1 MADENKKTVCD
12 YKCDFSKSDCC
23 CKSPLG
29 LNRSLCDLKPNECAR
44 VDCVDV
50 SGPLGC
56 RLRQMGL
63 VHGAPVRF
71 CKCAPFGDPVEI
83 KLKHTHLMLRK
94 SEAACVRIQPEEAC
108 K

>member
-12 YKCDFSKSDCC
+12 YKCDFGRDECC

-29 LNRSLCDLKPNECAR
+29 LSRSLCDLKPNECA
-44 VDCVDV
+44 VIQTVQAA
-50 SGPLGC
+50 GPLGC

-63 VHGAPVRF
+63 VRGAVVRF
-71 CKCAPFGDPVEI
+71 CKCAPLGDPIEI

-94 SEAACVRIQPEEAC
+94 SEASCVRIQPEEAC
-108 K
+108 E